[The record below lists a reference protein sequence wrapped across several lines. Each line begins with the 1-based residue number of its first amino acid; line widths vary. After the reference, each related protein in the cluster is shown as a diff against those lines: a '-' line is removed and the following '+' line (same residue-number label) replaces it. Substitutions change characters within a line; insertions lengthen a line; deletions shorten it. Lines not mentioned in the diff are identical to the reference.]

1 MIQCPKC
8 SNESA
13 DNAHFCG
20 FCGARFQGAAPSQ
33 TIFGMQ
39 SAIPVA
45 APVAAP
51 APVAA
56 TPSPA
61 LQQPF
66 TAPAPVAAA
75 PSPALQQP
83 FTAPAP
89 VAAPAQPPAMRDAP
103 ATEPLAAISPAPA
116 AATPAAPAAAAPA
129 AAPAA
134 KPDKD
139 DEKAFFGAS
148 LSQYDLQG
156 LNAADLVMDD
166 FEERRK
172 SPIVPIMIGAL
183 IIGAIAGAIVYFFVL
198 S

>member
-1 MIQCPKC
+1 
-8 SNESA
+8 
-13 DNAHFCG
+13 
-20 FCGARFQGAAPSQ
+20 
-33 TIFGMQ
+33 
-39 SAIPVA
+39 
-45 APVAAP
+45 
-51 APVAA
+51 
-56 TPSPA
+56 
-61 LQQPF
+61 
-66 TAPAPVAAA
+66 
-75 PSPALQQP
+75 
-83 FTAPAP
+83 
-89 VAAPAQPPAMRDAP
+89 MRAAP
-103 ATEPLAAISPAPA
+103 ATEPLAAIAPAPA
-116 AATPAAPAAAAPA
+116 AATPAAAAPAAAAPAAAAPA